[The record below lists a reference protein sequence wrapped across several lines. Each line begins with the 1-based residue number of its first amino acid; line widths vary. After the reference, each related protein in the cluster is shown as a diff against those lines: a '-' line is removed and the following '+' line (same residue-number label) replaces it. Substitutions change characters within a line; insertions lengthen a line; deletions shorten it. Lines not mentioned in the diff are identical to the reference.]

1 MNGYVN
7 PQMGLVMS
15 SSATATCLRDL
26 ELIDFQVSYETPAD
40 NVLRRLQDDNQ
51 LCGVVVLHER
61 QVLGMLPRQVLLE
74 WKMNKP
80 SGLEVFLKR
89 PIDRM
94 LEFLGREF
102 IVLDGE
108 TSVTEA
114 ATIAFRRGESTIF
127 DPIVVELSKSDYR
140 LLDIPVLLLAQ
151 AQVQQEIQTMIE
163 EQQGQLKKMLVA
175 LEQERNRSLRY
186 AQDLERQKSEILA
199 QNLALSAERQAAQA
213 RSEELTQLNTRIL
226 EISTVLSEKVQFTF
240 HSTFEGVEAVR
251 QSTAKITQSSQD
263 LTREMGEIQT
273 IVDTISEI
281 AGQIRILSFN
291 AAVEANRSAGTS
303 GGLGAIAQEIRR
315 LATSTTEAS
324 RRIGQ
329 LAEGIQSMSTEMMV
343 SAQDSDDVVQ
353 QLSLQAQ
360 NAQDALSQLESLLE
374 DLQDTGIG

>member
-1 MNGYVN
+1 
-7 PQMGLVMS
+7 MS
-15 SSATATCLRDL
+15 SSGTATCLRDL
-26 ELIDFQVSYETPAD
+26 ELVDFQVSYETPAD
-40 NVLRRLQDDNQ
+40 NVLRRLQDDSQ

-61 QVLGMLPRQVLLE
+61 QVLGMLSRQVLLE

-89 PIDRM
+89 PIDHM

-102 IVLDGE
+102 IVLSGE

-114 ATIAFRRGESTIF
+114 ATTAFRRGESTIF
-127 DPIVVELSKSDYR
+127 DPIVVELSKNDYR

-163 EQQGQLKKMLVA
+163 EQQGQLKKMLIA

-213 RSEELTQLNTRIL
+213 RSEELTQLNARIL
-226 EISTVLSEKVQFTF
+226 EISRVLSEKVQSTF
-240 HSTFEGVEAVR
+240 SSTFEGVEAVR

-263 LTREMGEIQT
+263 LTCEMGEIQT
-273 IVDTISEI
+273 IVDTINEI

-291 AAVEANRSAGTS
+291 AAVEANRSGGNS

-329 LAEGIQSMSTEMMV
+329 LAEGIQLMSREMMN
-343 SAQDSDDVVQ
+343 SAQDSGEVVQ
-353 QLSLQAQ
+353 QLSLKAQ

-374 DLQDTGIG
+374 DLQDPGIG